1 VVVHRHQ
8 VVVPAHHRRVAAEAV
23 QVAVLE
29 VEAGA
34 VARARVE
41 VAVQVAV
48 LEVAVLEVVEEAALE
63 DHQYI

>member
-1 VVVHRHQ
+1 
-8 VVVPAHHRRVAAEAV
+8 
-23 QVAVLE
+23 
-29 VEAGA
+29 
-34 VARARVE
+34 VE